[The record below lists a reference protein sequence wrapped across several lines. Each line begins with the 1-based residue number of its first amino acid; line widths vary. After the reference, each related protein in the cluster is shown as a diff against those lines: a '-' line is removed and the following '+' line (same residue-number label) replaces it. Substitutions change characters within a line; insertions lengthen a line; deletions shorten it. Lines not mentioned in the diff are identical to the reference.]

1 MEFKY
6 LKVDEATKSWT
17 DAKGTRWAYTTKKPA
32 NFIADIRKKSK
43 LKAENFLVTH
53 EAMGNLEPVKQKLG
67 LYEKVRGYIA
77 CEDNAGQLCWVRIVE
92 SSRPKICLT
101 LLLILALLGFG
112 AGYVINLK
120 KPVDDTPI
128 KIKANQLANP
138 NPENIR
144 LPGIEKIYANQG
156 DPDVTQLLLNVKG
169 NAVKFQYIITL
180 SETGE
185 VLYKSKLINPG
196 YGIKKFTMS
205 RTFKKGKYPISILVK
220 STALDSGKKKEQK
233 VAYNAGQLNATLVV
247 R

>member
-1 MEFKY
+1 MDFKY
-6 LKVDEATKSWT
+6 LKADSKKIWT
-17 DAKGTRWAYTTKKPA
+17 DAQGNRWGYTTEKPA
-32 NFIADIRKKSK
+32 TFLADIRKKSK
-43 LKAENFLVTH
+43 LKPENFLVYQ
-53 EAMGNLEPVKQKLG
+53 EMRGQLEPVKQKLG
-67 LYEKVRGYIA
+67 MYERVRGYIA
-77 CEDNAGQLCWVRIVE
+77 CEDEQGQLGWVRIVE
-92 SSRPKICLT
+92 GSLPKILLT
-101 LLLILALLGFG
+101 VLALVALLG
-112 AGYVINLK
+112 AGGFYVANLK

-144 LPGIEKIYANQG
+144 LPGIEKIYAKQG

-185 VLYKSKLINPG
+185 VLYKSKQINPG
-196 YGIKKFTMS
+196 YGIKQFTMS

-220 STALDSGKKKEQK
+220 STALDSSSKKAKK